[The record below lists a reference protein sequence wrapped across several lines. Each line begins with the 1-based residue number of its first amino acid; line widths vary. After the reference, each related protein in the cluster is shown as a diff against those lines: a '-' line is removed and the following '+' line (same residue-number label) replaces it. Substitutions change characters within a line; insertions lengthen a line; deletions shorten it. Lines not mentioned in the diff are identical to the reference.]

1 MVRPAN
7 ISYYNSA
14 PIQLFIKFITYY
26 CLFMPD
32 QSAEIYF
39 VIVIG
44 AVLALLLVG
53 FIVSILFLYQ
63 RRQHRQEQELE
74 MVKDRYEREALR
86 SQLEIQENT
95 FKMIGQELHD
105 NIGQMLS
112 VVKLS
117 LAVLPLPKDHDAYE
131 PVQSSRQVLN
141 KAMMDLADLTKSLHT
156 DRIAQIGL
164 AESIQFE
171 LDSLRR
177 TGLLKNVEFS
187 ITGLEDKMNEQT
199 SIFLFRIFQENINN
213 ILKHAKATQ
222 VEVSLAYTD
231 DNKFIM
237 KIADNGI
244 GFDVAEKKNSAS
256 SAAGVGL
263 KSIFNRA
270 KLIGADLD
278 MQSEPGHGTTVT
290 IQLSLLQ
297 NQS

>member
-1 MVRPAN
+1 
-7 ISYYNSA
+7 
-14 PIQLFIKFITYY
+14 
-26 CLFMPD
+26 MPD

-44 AVLALLLVG
+44 AVLGLMLVG

-74 MVKDRYEREALR
+74 MVKDKYEREALR

-112 VVKLS
+112 VVKLT

-131 PVQSSRQVLN
+131 PIQSSRQVLN

-171 LDSLRR
+171 LENLRR
-177 TGLLKNVEFS
+177 TGLLDVDFS
-187 ITGLEDKMNEQT
+187 ISGLEEQMNEQT
-199 SIFLFRIFQENINN
+199 SIFLFRIFQENMNN

-222 VEVSLAYTD
+222 VQVSLAYTD
-231 DNKFIM
+231 DNRFIM
-237 KIADNGI
+237 KITDNGI
-244 GFDVAEKKNSAS
+244 GFNVAEKKNSAS
-256 SAAGVGL
+256 STAGVGL

-270 KLIGADLD
+270 KLIGADID
-278 MQSEPGHGTTVT
+278 MQSEPGQGTTVS